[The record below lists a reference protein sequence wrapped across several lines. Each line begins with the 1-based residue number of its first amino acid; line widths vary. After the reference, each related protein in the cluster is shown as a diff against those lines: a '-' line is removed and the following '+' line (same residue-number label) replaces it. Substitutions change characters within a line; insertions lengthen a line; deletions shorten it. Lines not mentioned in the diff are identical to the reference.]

1 MEAEPYIMKDPQLW
15 VQYKMQFNIND

>member
-15 VQYKMQFNIND
+15 VQYKMQFNIDV